1 MDILRWDNPEEAWKY
16 AKHLSDPECW
26 QEYENGLEFEDSEY
40 YDCIVKNTGSPEDL
54 EDLRFWQKGYQKTVD
69 SLKALIIQINAGQQA
84 NENPEAARVVLE
96 MHRHYK
102 AIVDEISK
110 TIEYTERRNERTK
123 RDLQAIA
130 SAPEASASTAPAA
143 PVLSSGHLAPPPPLP
158 SKDGIS
164 GNPAG
169 CTSELTIDDLIGP
182 ELTTLELAKLLGIEP
197 CSIRRRAGKAAE
209 RMGWDS
215 NSKVPLAVDHLFI
228 EAGNKERRFA
238 AISHGTGGKDRGW
251 VFKEINSKS
260 EPIADD
266 C

>member
-1 MDILRWDNPEEAWKY
+1 MGILRWDNPEEAWKK
-16 AKHLSDPECW
+16 AQHLSDPECW
-26 QEYENGLEFEDSEY
+26 QVYENGLEFEDSAY
-40 YDCIVKNTGSPEDL
+40 RDCIVKNTGSTEDL
-54 EDLRFWQKGYQKTVD
+54 EDLRFWQKDYQKMVD
-69 SLKALIIQINAGQQA
+69 SLTALIIQLNAGQQA
-84 NENPEAARVVLE
+84 NEHPEAARIVLE
-96 MHRHYK
+96 MRRYYK

-110 TIEYTERRNERTK
+110 TIDNTERRNECTK
-123 RDLQAIA
+123 RELQAIA

-143 PVLSSGHLAPPPPLP
+143 PVLSSGYLAPPSPLP

-164 GNPAG
+164 GNSAG
-169 CTSELTIDDLIGP
+169 CTSELTIDDLIGD
-182 ELTTLELAKLLGIEP
+182 EFTTSELAKLLKKNA
-197 CSIRRRAGKAAE
+197 SNIRRRAEKAAE

-238 AISHGTGGKDRGW
+238 AISHGTGGKGKGW

-260 EPIADD
+260 EPNADD